1 MITMSVTLK
10 VVKRG
15 FTMIE
20 MTLCV
25 IKPHAM
31 LAGVDREIVKIIQDS
46 GLRFYAFRKLT
57 MTKDQAKELYREHLN
72 DHSKDSWTP
81 DLIRCATEGQVLVA
95 VFKGENA
102 VKRCRTLMGGIDD
115 PNTIRGKFGEHEGD
129 SPDWRFHNA
138 IHGSDSV
145 ESAIREIKL
154 FFPDL

>member
-1 MITMSVTLK
+1 
-10 VVKRG
+10 
-15 FTMIE
+15 MIE

-31 LAGVDREIVKIIQDS
+31 LAGVGWKILKIIEDS
-46 GLRFYAFRKLT
+46 GFRFYAFRKLT

-81 DLIRCATEGQVLVA
+81 DLIRCATEGQSLVV
-95 VFKGENA
+95 VFEGENA
-102 VKRCRTLMGGIDD
+102 VKRLRELMGNIKD
-115 PNTIRGKFGEHEGD
+115 PNTLRGMFGEHEGD

>member
-1 MITMSVTLK
+1 
-10 VVKRG
+10 
-15 FTMIE
+15 MIE

-31 LAGVDREIVKIIQDS
+31 LAGVDREILKIIQDS
-46 GLRFYAFRKLT
+46 GLRYYAFRKLT
-57 MTKDQAKELYREHLN
+57 MTKDQAKELYREHLK
-72 DHSKDSWTP
+72 DRSKDSWTP
-81 DLIRCATEGQVLVA
+81 DLIRCATEGRSLVA
-95 VFKGENA
+95 VFEGENA
-102 VKRCRTLMGGIDD
+102 VKCLRELMGNIKD
-115 PNTIRGKFGEHEGD
+115 PNTLRGMFGEQEGD